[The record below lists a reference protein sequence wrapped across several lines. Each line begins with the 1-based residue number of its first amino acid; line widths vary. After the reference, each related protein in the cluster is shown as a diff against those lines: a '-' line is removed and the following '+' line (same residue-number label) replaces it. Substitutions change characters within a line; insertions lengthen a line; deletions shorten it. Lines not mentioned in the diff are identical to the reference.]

1 MERLSTTPFGA
12 RPVSAGLLATRAL
25 AEAEAPVAK
34 FDKWELFRDL
44 CTARKVF
51 GVSDRD
57 LSVLNA
63 LLTFHPQ
70 RALEDGQPLIVFPS
84 NVSLSE
90 RAHGMAES
98 TLRRHLAAL
107 VGAGL
112 ITRHDSPNG
121 KRYASRDAT
130 GALVRAFG
138 FDLRPL
144 LVRAV
149 EISDAAEK
157 ARQQTA
163 RIRRVREEITLLLR
177 DALKLIAYGQEA
189 MPGSA
194 WDALEERAL
203 DARRVQRRQLD
214 LADLEDLH
222 GLLDALLREIECVL
236 SDGLPTNSGK
246 MDGNHNRTERHYQN
260 SKPKP
265 NEFELSCEQQQD
277 AGDVPS
283 RDRGDVPRLPLGL
296 VLKACPEIRLYAA
309 GEIRDWVDLVAA
321 ASFVHGMMGIS
332 PDAWS
337 CARSEMGDG
346 EAAIVVACMLERSEV
361 IASPGGYLRAL
372 TEKSARG
379 AFSPGPMVMALLSRQ
394 EGRAA

>member
-149 EISDAAEK
+149 EISEAAEE

-236 SDGLPTNSGK
+236 SDGLPT
-246 MDGNHNRTERHYQN
+246 
-260 SKPKP
+260 
-265 NEFELSCEQQQD
+265 
-277 AGDVPS
+277 
-283 RDRGDVPRLPLGL
+283 
-296 VLKACPEIRLYAA
+296 
-309 GEIRDWVDLVAA
+309 
-321 ASFVHGMMGIS
+321 
-332 PDAWS
+332 
-337 CARSEMGDG
+337 
-346 EAAIVVACMLERSEV
+346 
-361 IASPGGYLRAL
+361 
-372 TEKSARG
+372 
-379 AFSPGPMVMALLSRQ
+379 
-394 EGRAA
+394 